1 MMDRYILIDKIPV
14 PEPDLLKWAQWFETA
29 DRCVAE
35 TTVLEKYWV
44 STVFLGM
51 DHNFF
56 AGPPKLFET
65 MIFVLKP
72 SGGKDYMG
80 LDYMARTSTWELAL
94 EQHQDAINWLL
105 DDYCEG
111 ELN

>member
-1 MMDRYILIDKIPV
+1 MDRYILIDKIPV
-14 PEPDLLKWAQWFETA
+14 PEPDLIKWAQWFETGN
-29 DRCVAE
+29 RRVAE
-35 TTVLEKYWV
+35 TVVLEKYWV

-51 DHNFF
+51 DHNFSPV
-56 AGPPKLFET
+56 GPPKLFET
-65 MIFVLKP
+65 MIFGPKP
-72 SGGKDYMG
+72 SGDS